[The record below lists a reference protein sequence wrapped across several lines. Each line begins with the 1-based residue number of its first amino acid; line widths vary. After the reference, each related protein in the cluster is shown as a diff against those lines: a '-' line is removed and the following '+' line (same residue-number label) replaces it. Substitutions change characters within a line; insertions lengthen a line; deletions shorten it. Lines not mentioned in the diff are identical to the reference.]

1 MGKKVFTDEEVEML
15 RSNPYTYSVTPSTL
29 YFTKEFKE
37 LFWQEY
43 QKGEVP
49 RRILDRYGYPAEV
62 LGKKRIWG
70 IAHNIK
76 DQYYSEGG
84 LREGTLKRGA
94 PANDG
99 NETTEE
105 AVRQLRDEVRQLR
118 QEIELMKKGFMG
130 GAVHEENAKG
140 KQ

>member
-1 MGKKVFTDEEVEML
+1 MSKKVFTEEEMEML
-15 RSNPYTYSVTPSTL
+15 RNNPYTYSVTPSTL

-49 RRILDRYGYPAEV
+49 RQILSKYGYPADV

-76 DQYYSEGG
+76 DQYYSEEG
-84 LREGTLKRGA
+84 LREGSLKRGA
-94 PANDG
+94 SVESNHEIQ
-99 NETTEE
+99 ET
-105 AVRQLRDEVRQLR
+105 VRRLQREVRQLR
-118 QEIELMKKGFMG
+118 QEIERMKKGSS
-130 GAVHEENAKG
+130 A
-140 KQ
+140 Q

>member
-1 MGKKVFTDEEVEML
+1 MSKKVFTDEEMEML
-15 RSNPYTYSVTPSTL
+15 RNNPYTYSVTPSSL

-37 LFWQEY
+37 LFWEEY

-49 RRILDRYGYPAEV
+49 RQILDKYGYPADV

-76 DQYYSEGG
+76 DQYYSEEG

-94 PANDG
+94 SADSG
-99 NETTEE
+99 NETTEQ
-105 AVRQLRDEVRQLR
+105 AVRELQEEVRCLR
-118 QEIELMKKGFMG
+118 REIELMKKGSPDRAARG
-130 GAVHEENAKG
+130 
-140 KQ
+140 

>member
-15 RSNPYTYSVTPSTL
+15 RNNPYTYSVTPSTL

-43 QKGEVP
+43 QKGEIP
-49 RRILDRYGYPAEV
+49 RQILDKYGYPADV

-76 DQYYSEGG
+76 DQYYSEEG
-84 LREGTLKRGA
+84 LREGSLKRDASAENGHEIE
-94 PANDG
+94 
-99 NETTEE
+99 ET
-105 AVRQLRDEVRQLR
+105 VRQLQREVRQLR
-118 QEIELMKKGFMG
+118 KEIEGIKK
-130 GAVHEENAKG
+130 ASSIKSARE
-140 KQ
+140 

>member
-1 MGKKVFTDEEVEML
+1 MGKKVFTEEEMEML
-15 RSNPYTYSVTPSTL
+15 KNNPYTYSVTPSTL

-49 RRILDRYGYPAEV
+49 RQILDKYGYPADV

-76 DQYYSEGG
+76 DQYYSEEGF
-84 LREGTLKRGA
+84 REGSLKKSA
-94 PANDG
+94 SANSSYQI
-99 NETTEE
+99 TEE
-105 AVRQLRDEVRQLR
+105 AVRQLQEEVRQLR
-118 QEIELMKKGFMG
+118 QEIEHMKKESSN
-130 GAVHEENAKG
+130 H
-140 KQ
+140 Q

>member
-1 MGKKVFTDEEVEML
+1 MGKKVFTDEEMEML
-15 RSNPYTYSVTPSTL
+15 RNNPYTYSVTPSTL

-49 RRILDRYGYPAEV
+49 RQILSKYGYPAEV

-76 DQYYSEGG
+76 DQYYSEEG
-84 LREGTLKRGA
+84 LREGSLKRGA
-94 PANDG
+94 PANNN
-99 NETTEE
+99 NEITEE
-105 AVRQLRDEVRQLR
+105 TVRRLQDEVRQLR
-118 QEIELMKKGFMG
+118 HEIELMKGWFS
-130 GAVHEENAKG
+130 N
-140 KQ
+140 Q

>member
-1 MGKKVFTDEEVEML
+1 MSKKVFTEEEMEML
-15 RSNPYTYSVTPSTL
+15 RNNPYTYSVTPSTL

-49 RRILDRYGYPAEV
+49 RQILSKYGYPAEV

-76 DQYYSEGG
+76 DQYYSEEG
-84 LREGTLKRGA
+84 LREGFLKRGA
-94 PANDG
+94 SVESNHEIQ
-99 NETTEE
+99 ET
-105 AVRQLRDEVRQLR
+105 VRRLQREVRQLR
-118 QEIELMKKGFMG
+118 QGIEGIKKTTS
-130 GAVHEENAKG
+130 
-140 KQ
+140 

>member
-1 MGKKVFTDEEVEML
+1 MSKKVFTEEEMEML
-15 RSNPYTYSVTPSTL
+15 RNNPYTYSVTPSTL

-49 RRILDRYGYPAEV
+49 RQILSKYGYPAEV

-76 DQYYSEGG
+76 DQYYSEEG
-84 LREGTLKRGA
+84 LREGSLKKSA
-94 PANDG
+94 SANNS
-99 NETTEE
+99 NEITEE
-105 AVRQLRDEVRQLR
+105 TVRQLQEEVRQLR
-118 QEIELMKKGFMG
+118 QEIELIKKISSCSTTG
-130 GAVHEENAKG
+130 E
-140 KQ
+140 

>member
-1 MGKKVFTDEEVEML
+1 MGKKVFTDEEMEML
-15 RSNPYTYSVTPSTL
+15 RNNPYTYSVTPSTL

-49 RRILDRYGYPAEV
+49 RQILGKYGYPAEV

-76 DQYYSEGG
+76 DQYYSKEGI
-84 LREGTLKRGA
+84 REGSLKRSA
-94 PANDG
+94 PTDSSY
-99 NETTEE
+99 EITED
-105 AVRQLRDEVRQLR
+105 AVRQLQDEVQQLR
-118 QEIELMKKGFMG
+118 QEIELMKKNS
-130 GAVHEENAKG
+130 ENKYMV
-140 KQ
+140 

>member
-1 MGKKVFTDEEVEML
+1 MGKKVFTNEEMEML

-43 QKGEVP
+43 QKGEIP
-49 RRILDRYGYPAEV
+49 RQILSKYGYPADV

-76 DQYYSEGG
+76 DQYYSKEG
-84 LREGTLKRGA
+84 LREGFLKRETSA
-94 PANDG
+94 SNS
-99 NETTEE
+99 NEITEE
-105 AVRQLRDEVRQLR
+105 AVRQLQEEVQQLR
-118 QEIELMKKGFMG
+118 QEIELMKKGFST
-130 GAVHEENAKG
+130 K
-140 KQ
+140 

>member
-1 MGKKVFTDEEVEML
+1 MGKKVFTNEEMEML

-43 QKGEVP
+43 QKGEIP
-49 RRILDRYGYPAEV
+49 RQILSKYGYPADV

-76 DQYYSEGG
+76 DQYYSKEG
-84 LREGTLKRGA
+84 LREGFLKREA
-94 PANDG
+94 SASNS
-99 NETTEE
+99 NEITEE
-105 AVRQLRDEVRQLR
+105 AVRQLQEEVRQLR
-118 QEIELMKKGFMG
+118 QEIELMKKGLST
-130 GAVHEENAKG
+130 K
-140 KQ
+140 

>member
-1 MGKKVFTDEEVEML
+1 MGKKVFTDEEMEML
-15 RSNPYTYSVTPSTL
+15 RNNPYTYSVTPSTL

-49 RRILDRYGYPAEV
+49 RQILDKYGYPADV

-76 DQYYSEGG
+76 DQYYSEEG
-84 LREGTLKRGA
+84 LREGSLKRGA
-94 PANDG
+94 SVNSGYEA
-99 NETTEE
+99 TEE
-105 AVRQLRDEVRQLR
+105 AVKQLQDEVRQLR
-118 QEIELMKKGFMG
+118 QEIERMKKESS
-130 GAVHEENAKG
+130 A
-140 KQ
+140 Q

>member
-1 MGKKVFTDEEVEML
+1 MGKKVFTNEEMEML

-43 QKGEVP
+43 QKGEIP
-49 RRILDRYGYPAEV
+49 RQILSKYGYPADV

-76 DQYYSEGG
+76 DQYYSEKG
-84 LREGTLKRGA
+84 LREGSLKRGDS
-94 PANDG
+94 AN
-99 NETTEE
+99 NNKEITEE
-105 AVRQLRDEVRQLR
+105 TVRQLQDEVRQLR
-118 QEIELMKKGFMG
+118 QEIELMKKGLST
-130 GAVHEENAKG
+130 
-140 KQ
+140 Q

>member
-1 MGKKVFTDEEVEML
+1 MSKKVFTEEEMEML
-15 RSNPYTYSVTPSTL
+15 RNNPYTYSVTPSTL

-49 RRILDRYGYPAEV
+49 RQILDKYGYPADV

-76 DQYYSEGG
+76 DQYYSEEG
-84 LREGTLKRGA
+84 LREGSLKRGA
-94 PANDG
+94 PANNN
-99 NETTEE
+99 NEITEE
-105 AVRQLRDEVRQLR
+105 AVRRLQDEVQQLRH
-118 QEIELMKKGFMG
+118 EIELMKKGFS
-130 GAVHEENAKG
+130 N
-140 KQ
+140 Q